1 MTATYVL
8 NRVPSKS
15 VTTTLY
21 KLWACR
27 KPDLHF
33 LKPWSCAAYI
43 HVCLH
48 EYGQLGPKGKKNI
61 FIRYSEQSKGYVFIS
76 EHEIRGV
83 TAFESQ
89 DITSL
94 ENIFS

>member
-1 MTATYVL
+1 MPITYWGDALLTATYVL
-8 NRVPSKS
+8 NRVTSKS
-15 VTTTLY
+15 ITTTLY
-21 KLWACR
+21 KLWAGR

-48 EYGQLGPKGKKNI
+48 EYGQLGPKK
-61 FIRYSEQSKGYVFIS
+61 KGYVFIS
-76 EHEIRGV
+76 EHESRGV
-83 TAFESQ
+83 TEFESQ